1 MEKAGMI
8 YTLIGQAMGKIG
20 AIGKDSESKNF
31 NGKVM
36 YKFRGIDAVYNALNP
51 VMAELG
57 LFITP
62 EILDQRRED
71 RTSANG
77 AKLIYTILT
86 IRFTMYAPDGSN
98 VQMTVV
104 GEGMDSGDKSANK
117 AMSVAMK
124 YAMFQLFMIPTE
136 DLVDPD
142 AEVHDLGPKT
152 GQNPPPASGT
162 NKNTSQPVKA
172 LQGGKE
178 SKTEVVVSE
187 GQRVP
192 EPKKAPE
199 PAKREPNPAVMSYIK
214 KQIENI
220 QTAMEYSTFEDAKK
234 AFEEM
239 RKGLTMSGA
248 LEKVAYS
255 DMTLEQ
261 AQDLVRTIQES
272 FILSAERAG
281 A

>member
-8 YTLIGQAMGKIG
+8 YTLIGQAMSRIG

-36 YKFRGIDAVYNALNP
+36 YKFRGVDAVYNALNP

-62 EILDQRRED
+62 EILDQKRED

-86 IRFTMYAPDGSN
+86 IRFTMYAPDGSS

-142 AEVHDLGPKT
+142 AEVHDLGPKM
-152 GQNPPPASGT
+152 GQNPPPASRT
-162 NKNTSQPVKA
+162 DRNPSQPAKA
-172 LQGGKE
+172 PQGGKE

-187 GQRVP
+187 GQKVP
-192 EPKKAPE
+192 EPQKALE

-255 DMTLEQ
+255 EMTLEQ